1 MRFLVQ
7 PAPAAARTRAPVRI
21 FLVFAALALA
31 GFAVQRLLAGGLSAA
46 EVEAYYLGA
55 AGGEPL
61 PAAALWEEVHAGAF
75 LYGFVLFMLGALL
88 AVCPL
93 PRRTCTALLGTAF
106 VATLADLLA
115 PFAIAAAGGAG
126 GLRVATF
133 LSATATLAALLVAVA
148 VGFARARGDAR
159 A

>member
-7 PAPAAARTRAPVRI
+7 PAAAPRARAPVRI

-55 AGGEPL
+55 AGGDPL
-61 PAAALWEEVHAGAF
+61 PAAALWEEVHANAF

-88 AVCPL
+88 AVCA
-93 PRRTCTALLGTAF
+93 PRRTCAALLGAAF

-115 PFAIAAAGGAG
+115 PFVIAAVHGAG
-126 GLRVATF
+126 ALRVATF
-133 LSATATLAALLVAVA
+133 VAATGTLAALFVVVAA
-148 VGFARARGDAR
+148 RFARGGGDAR